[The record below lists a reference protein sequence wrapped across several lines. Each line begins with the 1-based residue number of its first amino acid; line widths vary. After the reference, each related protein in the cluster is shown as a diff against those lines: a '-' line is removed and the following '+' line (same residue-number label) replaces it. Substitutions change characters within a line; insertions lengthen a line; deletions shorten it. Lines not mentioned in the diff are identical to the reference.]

1 MPVTFS
7 PTLPRSTLLCR
18 YVLLL
23 TECKLRTIDTEKGGM
38 AARLTKRYGQH
49 APTLCAL
56 LLLSAS
62 LWTYSVVTSLTGLL
76 LSTTALAVAS
86 GLVQT
91 LLSSAI
97 SQLVQQD
104 EVGGA
109 MGISAAIGSLSRVV
123 APPVGGQFTER
134 FGAGQHAALASV
146 LVAVA
151 ALLAPFNLK
160 VEEKHQPKKKE
171 VKVDKQKSEEKS
183 PRQAKKAEDILG
195 EKSPRSPRK
204 RARRSSK

>member
-1 MPVTFS
+1 
-7 PTLPRSTLLCR
+7 
-18 YVLLL
+18 
-23 TECKLRTIDTEKGGM
+23 M
-38 AARLTKRYGQH
+38 AARLTKRFGQH

-76 LSTTALAVAS
+76 FSITALAVSS

-134 FGAGQHAALASV
+134 FGVGQHAALASM
-146 LVAVA
+146 LVACAV
-151 ALLAPFNLK
+151 LLAPFNLK
-160 VEEKHQPKKKE
+160 VDEKQQTPKKE
-171 VKVDKQKSEEKS
+171 VKVEKKQTPSEEKS
-183 PRQAKKAEDILG
+183 PKQPKKVAAAIPKD

-204 RARRSSK
+204 RARRSPK